1 MTLQA
6 FIKQKG
12 YYIDKESIDS
22 KVLQSIKDE
31 LTVEP
36 KLLDFGPDNKDDN
49 NDDNENN
56 KYKLYTNTKKYIIV
70 PRYYGQEKYGL
81 QNIKID
87 PIPININ
94 FSGQLRDY
102 QIPIV
107 NLILDHLKKEGGG
120 LLSVPC
126 GRGKTSMAIYAA
138 CELKV
143 KTFVVVHKSFLLDQ
157 WVASIKKF
165 TNARVGTIRGKII
178 DIEDKDIVI
187 GMIQSLSMKE
197 YDDDIFKQFNFVIY
211 DEAHHCA
218 SKVFSRSLMKLGGM
232 YTLALSA
239 TPYRG
244 DGLIKVMHW
253 FLGKT
258 IYKENVRINNQV
270 VAKVY
275 NYKSS
280 NANFVEKKFGY
291 GKQKGRP
298 NIIKMLSNL
307 VELDERTNNIINI
320 INEIRKDPE
329 RKIIVLS
336 ERVQHLK
343 TMKEKLDK
351 LITKDIK
358 DGKML
363 EGEIHTHFYI
373 GEMKKKEREI
383 AEKEG
388 DVLFATFA
396 MAKEGLDIERLNT
409 VILATSQKDVIQSV
423 GRAMRKILS
432 DGDLRPLIIDFSDY
446 LSAFISHIK
455 KRKAFYKQS
464 QFIIEDY
471 YIMDKDF
478 VDKDFEEKQTISF
491 VDTLQVAKVTYE
503 EIKEGEEGE
512 EGEEDNNV
520 NCINN
525 NISDSDS
532 DNNDN
537 VNTKKKKPVIKKSD
551 FSKRLKF

>member
-1 MTLQA
+1 MTLTA

-12 YYIDKESIDS
+12 YYIDKESIDP
-22 KVLQSIKDE
+22 KELLSIKNE

-36 KLLDFGPDNKDDN
+36 KLLDFGPDNN
-49 NDDNENN
+49 EEDNEDN

-81 QNIKID
+81 QDIRID
-87 PIPININ
+87 PIPIDIK

-107 NLILDHLKKEGGG
+107 DLILEHLKKEGGG

-165 TNARVGTIRGKII
+165 TNARVGIIRGKVI
-178 DIEDKDIVI
+178 DIENKDIVI

-197 YDDDIFKQFNFVIY
+197 YDDEIFKQFNFVVY

-270 VAKVY
+270 VAKVF

-280 NANFVEKKFGY
+280 NPNFVEKKFGY

-307 VELDERTNNIINI
+307 VELDERTIHIVNI

-351 LITKDIK
+351 LIERDIK

-363 EGEIHTHFYI
+363 DNEIRTHFYI
-373 GEMKKKEREI
+373 GEMKKKERET

-409 VILATSQKDVIQSV
+409 VVLATSQKDVIQSV

-432 DGDLRPLIIDFSDY
+432 EGDLRPLIIDFSDY
-446 LSAFISHIK
+446 LSAFITHIK
-455 KRKAFYKQS
+455 KRKVFYKQS
-464 QFIIEDY
+464 KFIIEDY

-478 VDKDFEEKQTISF
+478 VDRDFEEKQFVSF
-491 VDTLQVAKVTYE
+491 VDTLMVDKVTYE

-512 EGEEDNNV
+512 EDDNNI

-525 NISDSDS
+525 I
-532 DNNDN
+532 DNNIDN
-537 VNTKKKKPVIKKSD
+537 DNADDKDNKKKNKKKNIIKKSN
-551 FSKRLKF
+551 FKKRLF

>member
-1 MTLQA
+1 MTLTA

-22 KVLQSIKDE
+22 KELQSIKDE

-36 KLLDFGPDNKDDN
+36 KLLDFGPENEEE
-49 NDDNENN
+49 DNEDN

-81 QNIKID
+81 QDIRIE
-87 PIPININ
+87 PIVTNIN
-94 FSGQLRDY
+94 FNGQLRDY

-107 NLILDHLKKEGGG
+107 NLILEHLKKEGGG

-165 TNARVGTIRGKII
+165 TNARVGIIRGKII
-178 DIEDKDIVI
+178 DIENKDIVI

-197 YDDDIFKQFNFVIY
+197 YDDEIFKQFNFVVY

-280 NANFVEKKFGY
+280 NPNFVEKKFGY

-307 VELDERTNNIINI
+307 VELDERTDNIINI

-343 TMKEKLDK
+343 TMKDKLDK
-351 LITKDIK
+351 LITIHIK

-363 EGEIHTHFYI
+363 EGEIRTHFYI
-373 GEMKKKEREI
+373 GEMKKKERET

-409 VILATSQKDVIQSV
+409 VVLATSQKDVIQSV

-432 DGDLRPLIIDFSDY
+432 EGDLRPLIIDFSDY

-455 KRKAFYKQS
+455 KRKVFYKQS
-464 QFIIEDY
+464 KFIIEDY
-471 YIMDKDF
+471 YIMNKDF
-478 VDKDFEEKQTISF
+478 VDKDFEEKQPVSY
-491 VDTLQVAKVTYE
+491 VDTLMVAKVTYD
-503 EIKEGEEGE
+503 EIKEGEDE
-512 EGEEDNNV
+512 EGKDDNN

-525 NISDSDS
+525 NSDSDS
-532 DNNDN
+532 DNTDN
-537 VNTKKKKPVIKKSD
+537 GNTYNKKKHNKKTIINKPNFK
-551 FSKRLKF
+551 KRLF